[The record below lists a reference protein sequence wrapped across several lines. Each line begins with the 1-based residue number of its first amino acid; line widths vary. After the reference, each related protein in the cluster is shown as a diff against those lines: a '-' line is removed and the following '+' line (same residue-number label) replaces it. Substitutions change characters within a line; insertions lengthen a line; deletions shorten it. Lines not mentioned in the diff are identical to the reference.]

1 MEQLTTGETL
11 EQDASILNQMVSR
24 YGGLIVIE
32 NPNFFQKMFELARTL
47 PQETINPQ
55 IQECTI
61 EELELYLETA
71 GVE

>member
-11 EQDASILNQMVSR
+11 EQDASILNQMASR
-24 YGGLIVIE
+24 YGELIAIE
-32 NPNFFQKMFELARTL
+32 NPNFFQKMFNMVRNL

-61 EELELYLETA
+61 EELETYLETA